1 MINSSLP
8 QPNALLQAADELY
21 PRMVQF
27 LADLIRIRS
36 YTGEEAGAVQRTLAE
51 LRQIGCREVW
61 MDTAGNALG
70 MIGNGKP
77 LILYDAHLDTNEV
90 GDERGWP
97 YPPLQG
103 HIEGDVLYG
112 LGASDCKGG
121 VAAILYGLAIL
132 NQLGLQPPCRVV
144 CMGATLEEDAEGFA
158 LRSLV
163 ERDGLRPDAVLLA
176 EATDLT
182 IRIGHRGRCEV
193 RVRTRG
199 KTAHASTPQA
209 GENAIL
215 KMMPIIEKLEAAAPN
230 LPADA
235 CLGKATQ
242 VITMISSPHT
252 PNSIPE
258 WCEITID
265 RRLVA
270 GETPE
275 SVLQPIR
282 QTAALFDGEVFIPVQ
297 KVRTHTGVDLD
308 DRAFFPGWMLNESHP
323 LVQSALQTTRL
334 LWNADAPVGIW
345 QFSTDG
351 AYSAGQAGIPTLGFG
366 PQQEQYVHT
375 PLDQVNLQKV
385 KRAALF
391 YALFPFVYH
400 QYLNHSGGI

>member
-1 MINSSLP
+1 MLNSTLP
-8 QPNALLQAADELY
+8 QLEAFLQAADELY

-27 LADLIRIRS
+27 LAEIIRIRS

-70 MIGNGKP
+70 MIGEGAP
-77 LILYDAHLDTNEV
+77 LLLYDAHLDTNEV
-90 GDERGWP
+90 SDERNWP
-97 YPPLQG
+97 YPPLEG
-103 HIEGDVLYG
+103 RIEGDVLYG
-112 LGASDCKGG
+112 LGASDCKSG
-121 VAAILYGLAIL
+121 VAAIVYGLAIL
-132 NQLGLQPPCRVV
+132 NRLGLQPPCRVI

-193 RVRTRG
+193 RVRTHG

-209 GENAIL
+209 GESAIL
-215 KMMPIIEKLEAAAPN
+215 KMLPIIEKLEADAQN

-235 CLGKATQ
+235 RLGKATQ
-242 VITMISSPHT
+242 VITMITSPHT
-252 PNSIPE
+252 PNSIPA

-265 RRLVA
+265 RRLIA

-275 SVLQPIR
+275 SVLQPI
-282 QTAALFDGEVFIPVQ
+282 QKTAALFDGEAFIPIR
-297 KVRTHTGVDLD
+297 KVRTHTGVNLD
-308 DRAFFPGWMLNESHP
+308 DRAFFPGWILDENHP
-323 LVQSALQTTRL
+323 LVESARRTTQL
-334 LWNADAPVGIW
+334 LWNSAAQVGIW

-351 AYSAGQAGIPTLGFG
+351 TYSAGQAGIPTLGFG
-366 PQQEQYVHT
+366 PQEEQYVHT

-385 KRAALF
+385 KKAALF

-400 QYLNHSGGI
+400 QNLNHSGGI